1 MAEMSPARKRVAVAI
16 VVIGAALIAE
26 QVYTLATAPDSD
38 VIAPV
43 AKRSKSRT
51 AVADAAP
58 ASTGEVRLDRLDA
71 RQQALA
77 ASAPAKT
84 DKTPPLFESVA
95 WQNAAQQAA
104 AKAAPPPPPPK
115 PVAPPFPYAY
125 MGGLTDDVGRMAF
138 FTKGERVLT
147 VKAGDTVDAVF
158 RVDQMTENQMQL
170 TYLPLNQTLVVAL
183 GGAR

>member
-1 MAEMSPARKRVAVAI
+1 MAEMSPARKRLATAV
-16 VVIGAALIAE
+16 VVIGTALIAE
-26 QVYTLATAPDSD
+26 QVYSLATAPDSD

-43 AKRSKSRT
+43 TKRAKPRT
-51 AVADAAP
+51 VAADAAP
-58 ASTGEVRLDRLDA
+58 ESVGAVRLDRLDA

-77 ASAPAKT
+77 ASAPGKT
-84 DKTPPLFESVA
+84 DRTPPLFESVA

-104 AKAAPPPPPPK
+104 AKAPPPPPPPK

-125 MGGLTDDVGRMAF
+125 MGGLTDDAGRMGF
-138 FTKGERVLT
+138 FTKGERVLA